1 MHGKETSMSIDDES
15 RAQAVRRLWAK
26 RGFTIHL
33 TAFAI
38 ASLAM
43 LLIWATASGGA
54 YFWPI
59 WPIAGWGTGV
69 AVHAWFTYGQWSLSE
84 AEIQR
89 EIRRG
94 QERGHQG
101 APPSPTERG

>member
-1 MHGKETSMSIDDES
+1 MSIDDES

-26 RGFTIHL
+26 RGFKIHL

-43 LLIWATASGGA
+43 LLIWATASAGA

-59 WPIAGWGTGV
+59 WPIAGWGTGL
-69 AVHAWFTYGQWSLSE
+69 AVHAWITFGQWSLSE
-84 AEIQR
+84 AAIQR
-89 EIRRG
+89 ELRRG
-94 QERGHQG
+94 QGPTQQSV
-101 APPSPTERG
+101 PPSPTERG

>member
-1 MHGKETSMSIDDES
+1 MISDDEG

-26 RGFTIHL
+26 RGFKIHL

-38 ASLAM
+38 VSLGM
-43 LLIWATASGGA
+43 LLIWATASGGD

-94 QERGHQG
+94 QERVQQG
-101 APPSPTERG
+101 APINPNERG

>member
-1 MHGKETSMSIDDES
+1 MGMIADDEG

-26 RGFTIHL
+26 RGFMIHL

-38 ASLAM
+38 ASLAI
-43 LLIWATASGGA
+43 LLIWATASAGA

-59 WPIAGWGTGV
+59 WPIAGWGSGL
-69 AVHAWFTYGQWSLSE
+69 AVHAWITFGRWSLSE

-89 EIRRG
+89 EMKRSH
-94 QERGHQG
+94 ERSPQG
-101 APPSPTERG
+101 RITKPK

>member
-1 MHGKETSMSIDDES
+1 MSIDDES

-26 RGFTIHL
+26 RGFKIHL

-38 ASLAM
+38 VSLAM
-43 LLIWATASGGA
+43 LLIWVTASGRD

-59 WPIAGWGTGV
+59 WPIAGWSTGI
-69 AVHAWFTYGQWSLSE
+69 AVHAWFTFGQWSLSE

-89 EIRRG
+89 EVRRS
-94 QERGHQG
+94 QERSLQDT
-101 APPSPTERG
+101 PPSANERG

>member
-1 MHGKETSMSIDDES
+1 MSIDDES

-26 RGFTIHL
+26 RGFKIHL

-38 ASLAM
+38 VSLAM
-43 LLIWATASGGA
+43 LVIWATVSAGD

-59 WPIAGWGTGV
+59 WPIAGWGIGL
-69 AVHAWFTYGQWSLSE
+69 AVHAWFTFGQWSLSE

-89 EIRRG
+89 EMRRG
-94 QERGHQG
+94 QQRARQAVPSNPIERG
-101 APPSPTERG
+101 

>member
-1 MHGKETSMSIDDES
+1 MNADDEG

-26 RGFTIHL
+26 RGFMIHL

-43 LLIWATASGGA
+43 LLIWATAGGGD

-59 WPIAGWGTGV
+59 WPIAGWGSGL
-69 AVHAWFTYGQWSLSE
+69 AVHAWFTFGQWSLSE
-84 AEIQR
+84 AAIQR
-89 EIRRG
+89 EMRRA
-94 QERGHQG
+94 QERAQQG
-101 APPSPTERG
+101 VPPTANEGG

>member
-1 MHGKETSMSIDDES
+1 MSIDDES
-15 RAQAVRRLWAK
+15 RIQAVRRLWAK

-43 LLIWATASGGA
+43 LLIWASASGGA

-59 WPIAGWGTGV
+59 WPIAGWGIGL
-69 AVHAWFTYGQWSLSE
+69 AVHALITFGQWSLSE
-84 AEIQR
+84 AAIQR
-89 EIRRG
+89 EMTRG
-94 QERGHQG
+94 QERAQQRV
-101 APPSPTERG
+101 PLDPNERG

>member
-1 MHGKETSMSIDDES
+1 MDADDEE

-26 RGFTIHL
+26 RGFKVHVA
-33 TAFAI
+33 AFAI

-43 LLIWATASGGA
+43 LLIWATAGGGD

-59 WPIAGWGTGV
+59 WPIGGWSTGL
-69 AVHAWFTYGQWSLSE
+69 AVHAWFTFGHWSLSE

-89 EIRRG
+89 EMR
-94 QERGHQG
+94 RGHQRLG
-101 APPSPTERG
+101 QARAINPDERG

>member
-1 MHGKETSMSIDDES
+1 MNATDEG

-26 RGFTIHL
+26 RGFKIHL
-33 TAFAI
+33 AAFAI

-43 LLIWATASGGA
+43 VLIWATASGGD

-59 WPIAGWGTGV
+59 WPIAGWSTGL
-69 AVHAWFTYGQWSLSE
+69 AVHAWFTFGEWSLSE

-89 EIRRG
+89 EMR
-94 QERGHQG
+94 RGHQR
-101 APPSPTERG
+101 AEQAVPSNPNERG

>member
-1 MHGKETSMSIDDES
+1 MSSDDAS

-26 RGFTIHL
+26 RGFKIHL

-38 ASLAM
+38 VSLAM
-43 LLIWATASGGA
+43 LLIWGTASGRD

-59 WPIAGWGTGV
+59 WPIAGWSTGI
-69 AVHAWFTYGQWSLSE
+69 AVHAWFTFGQWSLSE

-89 EIRRG
+89 EVRRS
-94 QERGHQG
+94 QERSLQDT
-101 APPSPTERG
+101 PPSPNERG

>member
-1 MHGKETSMSIDDES
+1 MSMNSEDEG

-26 RGFTIHL
+26 RGFKIHL

-38 ASLAM
+38 VSLAM
-43 LLIWATASGGA
+43 LLIWATASGGD

-59 WPIAGWGTGV
+59 WSIAGWGTGV

-84 AEIQR
+84 AAIQR
-89 EIRRG
+89 EMRRG
-94 QERGHQG
+94 QERAQQG
-101 APPSPTERG
+101 VSPSPTE

>member
-1 MHGKETSMSIDDES
+1 MRMNSEDEG
-15 RAQAVRRLWAK
+15 RAKAVRRLWAK
-26 RGFTIHL
+26 RGFKIHL

-38 ASLAM
+38 VSLAM
-43 LLIWATASGGA
+43 LLIWATASGGD

-94 QERGHQG
+94 QERVQQG
-101 APPSPTERG
+101 SPTNPHERG

>member
-1 MHGKETSMSIDDES
+1 MSMIADDEG

-43 LLIWATASGGA
+43 LLIWATASAGA

-59 WPIAGWGTGV
+59 WPITGWGTGL
-69 AVHAWFTYGQWSLSE
+69 AVHAWFTFGQWSLSE
-84 AEIQR
+84 AAIQR
-89 EIRRG
+89 EMTRG
-94 QERGHQG
+94 QERAQQ
-101 APPSPTERG
+101 PVPRNPNERG

>member
-1 MHGKETSMSIDDES
+1 MSMNSEDEG
-15 RAQAVRRLWAK
+15 RAKAVRRLWAR
-26 RGFTIHL
+26 RGFKIHL

-38 ASLAM
+38 VSLAM
-43 LLIWATASGGA
+43 LLIWATASGGD

-94 QERGHQG
+94 QERVQQG
-101 APPSPTERG
+101 APINPHERG

>member
-1 MHGKETSMSIDDES
+1 MGMIANDEG
-15 RAQAVRRLWAK
+15 RARAVRRLWAK

-38 ASLAM
+38 ASFAM

-59 WPIAGWGTGV
+59 WPIAGWGTGL
-69 AVHAWFTYGQWSLSE
+69 AVHAWITFGQWSLSE
-84 AEIQR
+84 TAIQR
-89 EIRRG
+89 EMRRG
-94 QERGHQG
+94 QERAQRG
-101 APPSPTERG
+101 PSPSPHT

>member
-1 MHGKETSMSIDDES
+1 MIADDEG

-43 LLIWATASGGA
+43 LLIWATASAGA

-59 WPIAGWGTGV
+59 WPITGWGTGL
-69 AVHAWFTYGQWSLSE
+69 AVHASFTFGQWSLSE
-84 AEIQR
+84 AAIQR
-89 EIRRG
+89 EMRRG
-94 QERGHQG
+94 QERVQHSLS
-101 APPSPTERG
+101 PSPTERG

>member
-1 MHGKETSMSIDDES
+1 MSMIADDEG

-43 LLIWATASGGA
+43 LLIWATASAGA

-59 WPIAGWGTGV
+59 WPITGWGTGL
-69 AVHAWFTYGQWSLSE
+69 AVHASFTFGQWSLSE
-84 AEIQR
+84 AAIQR
-89 EIRRG
+89 EMRRG
-94 QERGHQG
+94 QERAQQSLS
-101 APPSPTERG
+101 PSPTERG